1 MSARLRLRK
10 LEDAQAAKA
19 LPAGRVF
26 TIFRE
31 SDAQVE
37 RETER
42 LRREK
47 GLCDNDQLIVIG
59 WWGNDKPIGHA
70 A

>member
-19 LPAGRVF
+19 PSAGRVF

-42 LRREK
+42 LRREI
-47 GLCDNDQLIVIG
+47 GLCDNDQLIIVG
-59 WWGNDKPIGHA
+59 WWGKESTGCA